1 LTTGERRRSMAL
13 PKTSSMEP
21 LAVSVEEAERISGI
35 GRTKLYELLSS
46 GAIKSRKVGRRR
58 LVIVWSL
65 RAYLEADDGEAE
77 RTR

>member
-1 LTTGERRRSMAL
+1 MAL
-13 PKTSSMEP
+13 PKNTSMEP

-35 GRTKLYELLSS
+35 GRTKLYELLTS

-77 RTR
+77 SPR

>member
-1 LTTGERRRSMAL
+1 MAL

>member
-1 LTTGERRRSMAL
+1 MAL

-35 GRTKLYELLSS
+35 GRTKLYELLTT

-77 RTR
+77 SAR